1 MVLFKVIQWVSREA
15 RIWIHISLTFTRDF
29 PTQNVALSSVII
41 YFRGSKDSPA
51 RTQIRCPVCMMLRV
65 SIVLK
70 RTKTSGTAWKVSS
83 LLGEADK
90 GANKMISSVFKEAVN
105 TIS

>member
-1 MVLFKVIQWVSREA
+1 
-15 RIWIHISLTFTRDF
+15 
-29 PTQNVALSSVII
+29 
-41 YFRGSKDSPA
+41 
-51 RTQIRCPVCMMLRV
+51 MMLRV

-70 RTKTSGTAWKVSS
+70 STKTSGTAWKVSS

-90 GANKMISSVFKEAVN
+90 GENKMISSVFKEAVN